1 MNDDDIDNLPQPKD
15 HATLVYVD
23 NLNHGKLSKY
33 LQTFNSYSYYFFI
46 FVLDKQQTELKKSQR
61 FLDDDGDYQDTS
73 DLTDSIKEKNAK
85 KLAKLISCQIE
96 YFEKKPIKSINSRSS
111 EDLVKLLS
119 NSKDFLKDEMKEVI
133 IQKRVTIKRR
143 KLDEDSNEKH
153 DLQSVTVDPANFINE
168 INFWDK
174 RSKATVYEY
183 KEKKCIAYL
192 REPITEF
199 TKARN
204 KNNWM
209 ESKIK
214 TTKYHNS
221 NMSLNVNKR

>member
-1 MNDDDIDNLPQPKD
+1 M
-15 HATLVYVD
+15 
-23 NLNHGKLSKY
+23 
-33 LQTFNSYSYYFFI
+33 TF
-46 FVLDKQQTELKKSQR
+46 LEKQNPEIRKSQR
-61 FLDDDGDYQDTS
+61 FLDDEDCQNNS
-73 DLTDSIKEKNAK
+73 DMTDSIKDKNAK
-85 KLAKLISCQIE
+85 KLAKLIYSQIE
-96 YFEKKPIKSINSRSS
+96 YIEKKTTKSKKNRSS

-119 NSKDFLKDEMKEVI
+119 NSEAFVKDEMNEII

-143 KLDEDSNEKH
+143 KLDEDNNEKP

-168 INFWDK
+168 TKCWDK
-174 RSKATVYEY
+174 RSKAIVYEY
-183 KEKKCIAYL
+183 KEKKGISYL

-221 NMSLNVNKR
+221 DMSLIVNKG

>member
-1 MNDDDIDNLPQPKD
+1 MDVDDIDNLPQPKD
-15 HATLVYVD
+15 HATLVYID
-23 NLNHGKLSKY
+23 NIKDE
-33 LQTFNSYSYYFFI
+33 QP
-46 FVLDKQQTELKKSQR
+46 ELRKSQR
-61 FLDDDGDYQDTS
+61 FLDDDEDFLNTS
-73 DLTDSIKEKNAK
+73 DLTDSIKDKNAK
-85 KLAKLISCQIE
+85 KLAKLISGQVE
-96 YFEKKPIKSINSRSS
+96 YIEKKPMKTKKNRSS

-119 NSKDFLKDEMKEVI
+119 NSEGFVKDEMKEVI

-143 KLDEDSNEKH
+143 KVDGNSNEKH

-168 INFWDK
+168 ISFWDK
-174 RSKATVYEY
+174 RNKATVYEY

-221 NMSLNVNKR
+221 DMNLNVNKR